1 MFAQR
6 FAKKLGRRFAG
17 IDADA
22 IGRLRDYPWP
32 GNVRELENTMER
44 AMILASDGQIRA
56 DYLQLRTLATPPKSA
71 PTPAAAAGNL
81 TDELDD
87 LERSRLAAALEK
99 HSGRKSDVARELGI
113 NRSTLYYRLKKF
125 GFE

>member
-1 MFAQR
+1 
-6 FAKKLGRRFAG
+6 
-17 IDADA
+17 
-22 IGRLRDYPWP
+22 
-32 GNVRELENTMER
+32 MER

-56 DYLQLRTLATPPKSA
+56 DYLQLRALSAPPKTAPA
-71 PTPAAAAGNL
+71 PTAAAGTL

-87 LERSRLAAALEK
+87 LERNRLAAALEK
-99 HSGRKSDVARELGI
+99 HNGRKSDVARELGI